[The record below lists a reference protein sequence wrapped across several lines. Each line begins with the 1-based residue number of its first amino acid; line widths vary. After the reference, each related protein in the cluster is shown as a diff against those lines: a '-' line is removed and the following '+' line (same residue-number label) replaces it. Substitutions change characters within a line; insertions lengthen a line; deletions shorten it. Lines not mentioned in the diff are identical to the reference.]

1 MFEFAGVGIVSI
13 IMGLAQLLKKMGFKT
28 KYIPI
33 ANLVMG
39 LAAGIFILNQNN
51 VRAGIVQGLAM
62 GLSASGLF
70 SSVKNVYQEASANSK
85 SAAAKL
91 SNANN

>member
-1 MFEFAGVGIVSI
+1 MFEFAGVCIVSV

-28 KYIPI
+28 RYIPI

-39 LAAGIFILNQNN
+39 LAAGIFILNPKD

-70 SSVKNVYQEASANSK
+70 SSVKNVYQEATKDSDT
-85 SAAAKL
+85 AAKL